1 MVVDSM
7 LPHAELGSNDP
18 RKDAPSLESASW
30 IIDSLDNFSSRDF
43 ETRFR
48 SPLKFYISET
58 LLGDRDFE
66 KYHWDEKRSEYFIDR
81 HRGTFEVI
89 SNWMM
94 RQGPLGTGLIFI
106 RPVIEPWSIVVSHVV
121 IDVK

>member
-1 MVVDSM
+1 M
-7 LPHAELGSNDP
+7 N
-18 RKDAPSLESASW
+18 
-30 IIDSLDNFSSRDF
+30 
-43 ETRFR
+43 
-48 SPLKFYISET
+48 SET

-106 RPVIEPWSIVVSHVV
+106 QPVIEPWYVVVSRLVLLQYV
-121 IDVK
+121 I

>member
-1 MVVDSM
+1 MGKHRDDD
-7 LPHAELGSNDP
+7 HEE
-18 RKDAPSLESASW
+18 DAPYFRKCQ
-30 IIDSLDNFSSRDF
+30 LDHRFVGQLFQSSF

-48 SPLKFYISET
+48 YPLKFYISET

-106 RPVIEPWSIVVSHVV
+106 RPVIEPWSIVVTHVV
-121 IDVK
+121 TDVK